1 MTGDTPAGGRR
12 QRAALVVWVA
22 CAAGWLAFT
31 LAHLLLSGRAWWWVL
46 PDLLPPPVY
55 VLAPL
60 LILAAWGVAYAV
72 RRPSVGWATR
82 TALACAVAALAL
94 GAQGSG
100 LNLAALTDD
109 PRTPAA
115 GSVRI
120 ASWDTLFWHENEDPD
135 RFYAYLRSLD
145 ADVYL
150 LQEYM
155 VQGDDGPDPLDD
167 TARLRTEF
175 PGYTLVSRGELLTL
189 SRLPVVGEKVLTA
202 RPMEPLSRWADYWDA
217 RVLRTDVLVA
227 GRRTSVYNVHI
238 ADPFDLGQSPL
249 TGHFYTSVHQLAA
262 YRSAQWKVLGADLRD
277 NPHPVVVS
285 GTLNSLPNM
294 GELRHLAPLRD
305 AVAAST
311 SVYPVSFALR
321 GAWLWRLD
329 ATYTSADVRVSRY
342 QLRDPAGFSTHK
354 AQLVTLDLGA

>member
-1 MTGDTPAGGRR
+1 MTGDAPAGGRR
-12 QRAALVVWVA
+12 QRAAPVVWAA

-60 LILAAWGVAYAV
+60 LILVAWCAVYAA
-72 RRPSVGWATR
+72 RRPPVGWGAR

-100 LNLAALTDD
+100 LNLAALTND
-109 PRTPAA
+109 PSTPPT

-120 ASWDTLFWHENEDPD
+120 ASWDTLFWHQDEDPD
-135 RFYAYLRSLD
+135 RFFAYLKSLD

-155 VQGDDGPDPLDD
+155 VQGDDGPDPVDD

-175 PGYTLVSRGELLTL
+175 PGYTLASRGELLTL
-189 SRLPVVGEKVLTA
+189 SRLPIVGEEVLTA
-202 RPMEPLSRWADYWDA
+202 SPMTPLSPWADYWDA
-217 RVLRTDVLVA
+217 RVLRTDLLVA
-227 GRRTSVYNVHI
+227 GQKVSVYNVHI

-249 TGHFYTSVHQLAA
+249 TRHFYTSIHQLAA
-262 YRSAQWKVLGADLRD
+262 YRSAQWRVLGADIRD
-277 NPHPVVVS
+277 NPDPVVVS
-285 GTLNSLPNM
+285 GTLNTLPNM

-305 AVAAST
+305 AVAAGT

-329 ATYTSADVRVSRY
+329 ATYTSADVHVSGY
-342 QLRDPAGFSTHK
+342 ELHDPSGLSTHK
-354 AQLVTLDLGA
+354 AQVTTIDLGT